1 MLEELINKLAK
12 DIRCELT
19 IEEIKM
25 LYGMDN
31 EFNDTFIHCLIHRN
45 AYDDLLKIF
54 KKNQIAQTRE
64 EITENTIVFLGG
76 LVIDKVLPTYNLKYI
91 YGELLYTLDEIYNL
105 ENLELIVGDLTIPNV
120 KEYVGLE
127 NICNVLGVI
136 ELSEKNNNLDFSVI
150 DFEADFELTNY
161 DDKSNIVF
169 PKSIKSMEI
178 NTLDVKR
185 TSNLPDSLQ
194 YLTINNVKNISG
206 FKCPRNLKYLKIILY
221 DLYKREKLASILNT
235 YGEFMGI
242 SPDELDIDNP
252 KIISDLKL
260 NDNLEELELFI
271 DKLISFTL
279 PNNLVS
285 LNLPITEEINNI
297 VLPIT
302 LKRLFLSK
310 IEDIS
315 NLVLPDNLEE
325 LHIPCVKSLKDIKM
339 PSNLKVLD
347 IGDLLVLDDIDL
359 NDNIDIYLY
368 GKLII
373 KSEIKSKKLHK

>member
-1 MLEELINKLAK
+1 MLEELIKKMKK

-19 IEEIKM
+19 IEEIKL
-25 LYGMDN
+25 LYGIDN
-31 EFNDTFIHCLIHRN
+31 EFNDTFIHCLIYRN
-45 AYDDLLKIF
+45 AYNDLLKIF

-105 ENLELIVGDLTIPNV
+105 ENLELVVGDLTIPNI
-120 KEYVGLE
+120 KEYVGLD
-127 NICNVLGVI
+127 NLSNVSGTI
-136 ELSEKNNNLDFSVI
+136 ELSEKNNNLDFSNI
-150 DFEADFELTNY
+150 DFVPNFKLSNY
-161 DDKSNIVF
+161 DDKNNIVF
-169 PKSIKSMEI
+169 PEYVKSIEI
-178 NTLDVKR
+178 NSLDVKNK
-185 TSNLPDSLQ
+185 TNLPDNLKH
-194 YLTINNVKNISG
+194 LTINNVKNLSG
-206 FKCPRNLKYLKIILY
+206 FKCPSNLKYLNIILY
-221 DLYKREKLASILNT
+221 DLYKRERFASILNT

-252 KIISDLKL
+252 KIIKDLKL

-271 DKLISFTL
+271 DKLSNFKL

-302 LKRLFLSK
+302 LKRLYLSK

-347 IGDLLVLDDIDL
+347 IGNESVLNCIDI
-359 NDNIDIYLY
+359 NDNIRIYLN
-368 GKLII
+368 GEKINKEDI
-373 KSEIKSKKLHK
+373 KNKKLR

>member
-1 MLEELINKLAK
+1 MLEELIKKMKK

-19 IEEIKM
+19 IEEIKL
-25 LYGMDN
+25 LYGIDN
-31 EFNDTFIHCLIHRN
+31 EFNDTFIHCLIYRN
-45 AYDDLLKIF
+45 AYNDLLKIF

-105 ENLELIVGDLTIPNV
+105 ENLELVVGDLTIPNI
-120 KEYVGLE
+120 KEYVGLD
-127 NICNVLGVI
+127 NLSNVSGTI
-136 ELSEKNNNLDFSVI
+136 ELSEKNNNLDFSNI
-150 DFEADFELTNY
+150 DFVPNFKLSNY
-161 DDKSNIVF
+161 DDKNNIVF
-169 PKSIKSMEI
+169 PEYVKSIEI
-178 NTLDVKR
+178 NSLDVKNK
-185 TSNLPDSLQ
+185 TNLPDNLKH
-194 YLTINNVKNISG
+194 LTINNVKNLSG
-206 FKCPRNLKYLKIILY
+206 FKCPSNLKYLNIILY
-221 DLYKREKLASILNT
+221 DLYKRERFASILNT

-252 KIISDLKL
+252 KIIKDLKL

-271 DKLISFTL
+271 DKLSNFKL

-302 LKRLFLSK
+302 LKRLYLSK

-347 IGDLLVLDDIDL
+347 IGNESVLNCIDI
-359 NDNIDIYLY
+359 NDNIKIY
-368 GKLII
+368 INR
-373 KSEIKSKKLHK
+373 